1 MSTIG
6 PYHNYDN
13 KCQKRIF
20 FKCKQFH
27 GSLNV
32 IRINKNNKPC
42 IYYFTF
48 TQLPINNTENF
59 IPSSSTKLNKSLVI
73 KLLNYSVKNSAFWQ
87 SNITFYFNWNAIVN
101 GKYSFKKRKQEL
113 TNNNYTSCKKSFF
126 SKFLTFFP
134 RWNFSLSNYKY
145 S

>member
-48 TQLPINNTENF
+48 TQLPIDNTDNF

-101 GKYSFKKRKQEL
+101 GKYTFKKG
-113 TNNNYTSCKKSFF
+113 NKSWQTTIILPA
-126 SKFLTFFP
+126 KNL
-134 RWNFSLSNYKY
+134 FSLNF
-145 S
+145 